1 MIRYSTAKLLA
12 WGIVALAAEVTVLE
26 NWSIK
31 GARPEALLA
40 VACFA
45 ALYAADSHQGLLAC
59 WMIGLL
65 KDSGSA
71 GPLGLHAALF
81 TVAGWV
87 VLQLRQVLFRESP
100 VTQLA
105 VGFLAACWVNIAT
118 AGFVALFVGGLTPGV
133 IVGKT
138 LLTGLLTALV
148 TPALLFFFTQ
158 ARWSVR

>member
-1 MIRYSTAKLLA
+1 MTKYSTAKLLA
-12 WGIVALAAEVTVLE
+12 WGIVALAAEVTILE
-26 NWSIK
+26 NWAIK

-45 ALYAADSHQGLLAC
+45 ALYAADSQQGLMAC
-59 WMIGLL
+59 WAIGLL
-65 KDSGSA
+65 KDAGSS
-71 GPLGLHAALF
+71 GPLGLHAFLF
-81 TVAGWV
+81 TIAGWV
-87 VLQLRQVLFRESP
+87 VLQIRQVLFRESP

-105 VGFLAACWVNIAT
+105 VGFLAACWVNAAAAT
-118 AGFVALFVGGLTPGV
+118 FVAFGGGGLTLGL

-148 TPALLFFFTQ
+148 TPVLLFFFTQ

>member
-1 MIRYSTAKLLA
+1 VIRYSTAKLLA

-26 NWSIK
+26 NWSIR

-40 VACFA
+40 LACFA
-45 ALYAADSHQGLLAC
+45 ALYAADTHQGLLAC

-65 KDSGSA
+65 KDAGSA

-105 VGFLAACWVNIAT
+105 VGFLAACWVNGAA
-118 AGFVALFVGGLTPGV
+118 AGFVALFVGGLTLGV

-148 TPALLFFFTQ
+148 TPVLLFFFTQ